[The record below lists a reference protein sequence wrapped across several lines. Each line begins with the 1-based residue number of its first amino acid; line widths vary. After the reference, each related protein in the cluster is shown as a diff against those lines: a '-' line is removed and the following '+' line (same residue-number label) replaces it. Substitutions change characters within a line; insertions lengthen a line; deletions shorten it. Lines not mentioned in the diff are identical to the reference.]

1 MIRIIIRILIQF
13 SVLLQIKMAEVSGDK
28 RRILIKGGT
37 VVNDTHMSKVD
48 VFCEDG
54 LIKEIGNIGNPLS
67 SRMIVD

>member
-1 MIRIIIRILIQF
+1 
-13 SVLLQIKMAEVSGDK
+13 MAEGSGDR

-54 LIKEIGNIGNPLS
+54 LIKEVGKIGK
-67 SRMIVD
+67 